1 MADGVA
7 APLAAVSLLRR
18 PLALVP
24 CLIRLPAT
32 QRDESSRAALVQRQ
46 HISTAAQL
54 ESRRREQRQRGRGE
68 DGRGAGTGA
77 PFAAEDLV
85 STRRVLCESQTVN
98 RYKS

>member
-77 PFAAEDLV
+77 WHRRQLQLTA
-85 STRRVLCESQTVN
+85 TRSGDNARAL
-98 RYKS
+98 

>member
-7 APLAAVSLLRR
+7 APPAAVSLLRR

-54 ESRRREQRQRGRGE
+54 ESRQQ
-68 DGRGAGTGA
+68 DG
-77 PFAAEDLV
+77 AAQSTHHFRDDAEEARLEAFHPLSAV
-85 STRRVLCESQTVN
+85 SRNCLL
-98 RYKS
+98 